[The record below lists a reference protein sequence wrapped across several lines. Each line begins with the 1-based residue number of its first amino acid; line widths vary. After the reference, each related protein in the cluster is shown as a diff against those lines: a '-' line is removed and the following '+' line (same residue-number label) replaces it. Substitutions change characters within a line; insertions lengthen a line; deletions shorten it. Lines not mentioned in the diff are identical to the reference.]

1 MKRLPIWFILG
12 MLSVF
17 FGAPVF
23 AQDATLAIGN
33 GAGTPGSTFT
43 VPISMNNSVE
53 VQGLQFIVTDERDVV
68 DVESLTRSNRL
79 TSRGFTLSSNSVSPT
94 RTNVVLFKFGTTGLP
109 SGTGTIVE
117 VSFRVR
123 DGVFNGTYPIKLKG
137 VLLSDADANTISS
150 GTVDGTITVTGGQ
163 ERDLTPP
170 EIPTNINATAGDRRI
185 DLFWSSNTE
194 EDLAYY
200 IVYRSTFDGF
210 SATPG
215 DSITRI
221 NPRGNSYRDHNLTNN
236 LSYYYRLSAVDKNGN
251 RSAASS
257 QVSGTP
263 VDLTPPKAPFNPQT
277 VDGDDQV
284 VLRWEP
290 NKEPDLSHYIV
301 LRRLQIGAVP
311 DSVWRVN
318 APGVQYTDASVI
330 NGTTYF
336 YRVIAVD
343 IRGNKSNPSVSR
355 KAVPTATADTVPPI
369 VPTGLTATGGDGI
382 VRLKWSRNTENDLA
396 GYIVFR
402 KTGAAAADSISEAPH
417 FANQYI
423 DHNVTNGVNYT
434 YELIAFDFSG
444 NRSVV
449 SNQASAMP
457 DVIPTLKGIFPPI
470 GPVTGGTQV
479 LITGNN
485 LKDGATVTIGGVSA
499 DSIKF
504 LSSEQLS
511 AHTPPGMR
519 GYRNVIVTNPG
530 GLVAAVPRGFLYTKT
545 DSITVVVTVTSNVNG
560 LTRTDTLHQATVPE
574 GLPFITP
581 PQINAPIGELQP
593 LFNALAGMALEI
605 PPGAATDHMTI
616 LLDIRNVTI
625 RNDSTLFAPVQGKPS
640 FFFVRPTVIINEV
653 EQSNFTFSSLAALHM
668 TLRLHAFGKI
678 MQYSG
683 VDTTANDTLTFAYA
697 TDSGLTQEG
706 MISRNRFNERLM
718 IASLT
723 TLGDLAGVRRRD
735 IKVNTAP
742 PTFVSGPFAR
752 PGDTALLI
760 TWRTDKLSTGKVE
773 YGTSENAL
781 NASVE
786 DTNFVIGHAIKI
798 GGLQKETRYF
808 YRALTTDG
816 AGQTAIS
823 RTRATKTITRPD
835 GRPPIA
841 IVAPQVLA
849 VSRHGAVIGWTT
861 DEQSNSTLEYGET
874 TALGE
879 ITRAGAFVY
888 RHIIGLTGLK
898 QNTAHFVL
906 VSSTDRSDNVTSFPD
921 TLKFTTRNK
930 TEDLPPRVL
939 GRPVASSLTPN
950 RAIIEWRT
958 DELSNS
964 RVFYRTVGDADTTQ
978 AGNPDEMLVHNHHVV
993 LTGLKDGT
1001 AYRYAVRSTD
1011 VDGNTGGSRIHRFRT
1026 PETDDTTPP
1035 VIVRGPR
1042 ILYRSNRVIAIGW
1055 VTNEVSNSFVYYR
1068 GGVDST
1074 FIPRGTERQSRRHLV
1089 IIGGLE
1095 PETEYTF
1102 AVTSTDPSGNTVV
1115 FPEGTV
1121 LAKPLAPMAAL
1132 EIMAITA
1139 STLTVTTTTT
1149 TDNTPP
1155 VITSGPDIV
1164 ATSATSITLAWE
1176 TDESSD
1182 SRVSY
1187 GPGLALWVSD
1197 DDLVTSH
1204 LVSITGLDAGTSYGF
1219 QVGSADPSGN
1229 GPAVGVVGTA
1239 TTSSTPDTDPP
1250 VIIAGSVQT
1259 SASNDR
1265 ITIFWETNE
1274 PGDSFI
1280 EYGTSSSSLDGM
1292 SDQADPVTSH
1302 SVTLANLT
1310 PDQTYF
1316 LRALSSDLAGNGPT
1330 ATTTLAVTTTATAD
1344 TVRPVISGVERT
1356 AVATSDTGV
1365 TLTATWTTDLLAT
1378 RRIEYGATASL
1389 GSSITDSKTGTTHE
1403 MTIPIL
1409 SLNTRYYFRIGA
1421 ISTNDPQSERI
1432 AYTAIDSVVTP
1443 ASADTTTPDTPANV
1457 TSIPGNGAVR
1467 LRWDVSSNSNV
1478 TGYTIQR
1485 NGATIATVGQ
1495 VTSFLDESAAN
1506 DQTHTYT
1513 IQAVTA
1519 VGNSSNGNTTQA
1531 APGTAKVPTAPTV
1544 GAPSPGDT
1552 VSLAPTLIV
1561 NNAVPVPGDTSRA
1574 TLRYAFQLSY
1584 ESDFATLTAS
1594 ITGVTSGDPGNPTH
1608 WQVADMGRPGVTILE
1623 DGTTYWWRARAD
1635 DGDFSG
1641 DWSAGG
1647 TFVASTS
1654 QPTGITLAAFSAA
1667 SVRGK
1672 VTIDWRM
1679 GGGQKGPGFHV
1690 LRSLT
1695 ATGGFE
1701 RISTEIITADE
1712 EGYTY
1717 LDRDVRSNVKYHY
1730 MLESVTTGERFGPL
1744 AVRVDPP
1751 GQFSLNQNAPNPFNP
1766 TTSIRYELPNT
1777 VQVTLKVYNL
1787 LGQEV
1792 RLLVNARQEA
1802 GFHTIIWN
1810 GRNVAG
1816 RSVSSGVYFYRIEAG
1831 EFTKAKKML
1840 LLK

>member
-1 MKRLPIWFILG
+1 MRRLPIWFILG

-17 FGAPVF
+17 FVETPVF
-23 AQDATLAIGN
+23 AQDATLAIGS

-43 VPISMNNSVE
+43 VPISMNNSAE
-53 VQGLQFIVTDERDVV
+53 VVGLQFDIVNDQFIEVLSITSSERIPT
-68 DVESLTRSNRL
+68 SLTTRL
-79 TSRGFTLSSNSVSPT
+79 LP
-94 RTNVVLFKFGTTGLP
+94 TTGDFRALYFSYEMLP
-109 SGTGTIVE
+109 ILIGSGNIAEVTI
-117 VSFRVR
+117 RIQN
-123 DGVFNGTYPIKLKG
+123 GIFNGTYPIKLAG
-137 VLLSDADANTISS
+137 VVLADESGKTISTTLIN
-150 GTVDGTITVTGGQ
+150 GTVIVTGGQ

-185 DLFWSSNTE
+185 DLTWSSNTE
-194 EDLAYY
+194 EDLGYY

-210 SATPG
+210 SPTPG

-221 NPRGNSYRDHNLTNN
+221 NPRANSYRDHNLTNN
-236 LSYYYRLSAVDKNGN
+236 LSYYYRLAAVDKNGN

-263 VDLTPPKAPFNPQT
+263 VDLTPPKAPFNPQAI
-277 VDGDDQV
+277 DGGGQV

-290 NKEPDLSHYIV
+290 NKESDLSHYII
-301 LRRLQIGAVP
+301 LRRLKIGAP
-311 DSVWRVN
+311 DSVGRVN

-330 NGTTYF
+330 NDTTYF
-336 YRVIAVD
+336 YQVVAVD

-369 VPTGLTATGGDGI
+369 VPTGLAATGGDGV
-382 VRLKWSRNTENDLA
+382 VRLKWSRNPENDLA

-444 NRSVV
+444 NHSGV
-449 SNQASAMP
+449 SNQASAIP

-470 GPVTGGTQV
+470 GPVTGGTPV

-485 LKDGATVTIGGVSA
+485 FKNGATVTIGGVSA
-499 DSIKF
+499 DSVKF

-511 AHTPPGMR
+511 ARTPPGMR
-519 GYRNVIVTNPG
+519 GYRNVIVTNPS
-530 GLVAAVPRGFLYTKT
+530 GLVAAVPRGFLYIKI

-560 LTRTDTLHQATVPE
+560 QTRTDTLHQATVPE

-605 PPGAATDHMTI
+605 PRGAVTEHMTI
-616 LLDIRNVTI
+616 RLDIRNVTV

-683 VDTTANDTLTFAYA
+683 VDTTANDTLAFAYA

-735 IKVNTAP
+735 LKINTAP
-742 PTFVSGPFAR
+742 PAFVSGPFAR

-760 TWRTDKLSTGKVE
+760 TWRTDKHSTGKVE

-808 YRALTTDG
+808 YRALATDG
-816 AGQTAIS
+816 DGQTTIS
-823 RTRATKTITRPD
+823 PTRATKTITRPD
-835 GRPPIA
+835 DRPPIA

-879 ITRAGAFVY
+879 IKRVGAFVY

-921 TLKFTTRNK
+921 TLKFTTLNK
-930 TEDLPPRVL
+930 PEDLPPRVL
-939 GRPVASSLTPN
+939 GRPVVSSLTPN
-950 RAIIEWRT
+950 RAIIQWRT
-958 DELSNS
+958 DELSDS
-964 RVFYRTVGDADTTQ
+964 RVFYRAVGEADTMQ

-993 LTGLKDGT
+993 LTGLKGGT
-1001 AYRYAVRSTD
+1001 PYRYAVRSTD

-1068 GGVDST
+1068 GGADST

-1121 LAKPLAPMAAL
+1121 LAKPLAAL
-1132 EIMAITA
+1132 EILAITA

-1149 TDNTPP
+1149 ADQTAP

-1164 ATSATSITLAWE
+1164 ATSSTSITLAWE

-1204 LVSITGLDAGTSYGF
+1204 LVSITGLDAGTSYSF

-1229 GPAVGVVGTA
+1229 GPALSVVGTA

-1274 PGDSFI
+1274 PGDSFV
-1280 EYGTSSSSLDGM
+1280 EYGTFSSSLDDM
-1292 SDQADPVTSH
+1292 SDQADLVTSH

-1310 PDQTYF
+1310 PNQTYF
-1316 LRALSSDLAGNGPT
+1316 LRALSSDLDGNGPT
-1330 ATTTLAVTTTATAD
+1330 ATTTLTVTTTATAD

-1356 AVATSDTGV
+1356 AVATSDTAA
-1365 TLTATWTTDLLAT
+1365 TLTATWTTDLLAS

-1403 MTIPIL
+1403 MTIPNL
-1409 SLNTRYYFRIGA
+1409 SLNIRYYFRIGA
-1421 ISTNDPQSERI
+1421 ISTNDPRSERI

-1443 ASADTTTPDTPANV
+1443 ASADTTTPATPGNV

-1519 VGNSSNGNTTQA
+1519 VGKSSNRTTTQA

-1544 GAPSPGDT
+1544 GAPWPGDT

-1561 NNAVPVPGDTSRA
+1561 NNAVPVPGDASRA
-1574 TLRYAFQLSY
+1574 SLQYAFQLSS

-1608 WQVADMGRPGVTILE
+1608 WQVTDIGRPGVTILE

-1641 DWSAGG
+1641 DWSSGG

-1654 QPTGITLAAFSAA
+1654 KPTGITLAAFTAA
-1667 SVRGK
+1667 SDRGM

-1679 GGGQKGPGFHV
+1679 GSGQEVSGFHV

-1695 ATGGFE
+1695 ATGEFE
-1701 RISTEIITADE
+1701 RISTDIISTDE

-1717 LDRDVRSNVKYHY
+1717 LDRDVRPNVTYHY
-1730 MLESVTTGERFGPL
+1730 MLESATTGELFGPL

-1751 GQFSLNQNAPNPFNP
+1751 GQFSLSQNAPNPFNP

-1802 GFHTIIWN
+1802 GFHTIIWD